1 MSQSIAA
8 AKRRRAGIQ
17 STDVNQVVNNPEVS
31 QAPQVQQQKIS
42 IPMYLNKITEKLKE
56 LENKIDQ
63 NENPA
68 FQIQFETEEGIKSM
82 LVTDYMQDMDKKFE
96 LLLDEVNNLKE
107 TMNKLQTFTLEVN
120 QKLFNKIFPNDDL
133 NLDKNYIDTSVNTEE
148 SVNNEEQIFNKYN

>member
-17 STDVNQVVNNPEVS
+17 STDVNSVINTPEIS
-31 QAPQVQQQKIS
+31 QTPQVQQQKIS
-42 IPMYLNKITEKLKE
+42 IPMYLNKVTEKLKE
-56 LENKIDQ
+56 VENKIDQ

-68 FQIQFETEEGIKSM
+68 FQIQFETDEGVKTM

-107 TMNKLQTFTLEVN
+107 TVNKLQTFTLEVN
-120 QKLFNKIFPNDDL
+120 QRLFNKVFTGDDL
-133 NLDKNYIDTSVNTEE
+133 ILDKNYVDTSVNTEE
-148 SVNNEEQIFNKYN
+148 SVNNEE

>member
-31 QAPQVQQQKIS
+31 QGPQVQQQKIS
-42 IPMYLNKITEKLKE
+42 IPMYLNKVTEKLKE

-107 TMNKLQTFTLEVN
+107 TVNKLQTFTLEVN
-120 QKLFNKIFPNDDL
+120 QRLFNKVFTGDDL
-133 NLDKNYIDTSVNTEE
+133 ILDKNYIDTSVNTED
-148 SVNNEEQIFNKYN
+148 NLTKNEE

>member
-148 SVNNEEQIFNKYN
+148 SVNNEE

>member
-1 MSQSIAA
+1 MSNSIAA

-17 STDVNQVVNNPEVS
+17 STDVNQVVSTQEVP
-31 QAPQVQQQKIS
+31 QMPQVQQQKIS

-56 LENKIDQ
+56 LESKIDQ

-96 LLLDEVNNLKE
+96 LLFDEVNNLKE
-107 TMNKLQTFTLEVN
+107 TVNKLQTFTLEVN
-120 QKLFNKIFPNDDL
+120 QRLFNKVFTGDDL
-133 NLDKNYIDTSVNTEE
+133 ILDKNYVDTSVNTEE
-148 SVNNEEQIFNKYN
+148 SVNNEE

>member
-17 STDVNQVVNNPEVS
+17 STDVNSVINTPEVS
-31 QAPQVQQQKIS
+31 QSPQVQQQKIS

-56 LENKIDQ
+56 LESKIDQ

-96 LLLDEVNNLKE
+96 LLFDEVNNLKE
-107 TMNKLQTFTLEVN
+107 TVNKLQTFTLEVN
-120 QKLFNKIFPNDDL
+120 QRLFNKVFTGDDL
-133 NLDKNYIDTSVNTEE
+133 ILDKNYVDTSVNTEE
-148 SVNNEEQIFNKYN
+148 SVNNEE

>member
-17 STDVNQVVNNPEVS
+17 STDVNQVVNNPEIS

-56 LENKIDQ
+56 LDNKIDQ

-148 SVNNEEQIFNKYN
+148 SVNNEE

>member
-17 STDVNQVVNNPEVS
+17 STDVNSVINTPEIS
-31 QAPQVQQQKIS
+31 QTPQVQQQKIS
-42 IPMYLNKITEKLKE
+42 IPMYLNKVTEKLKE

-68 FQIQFETEEGIKSM
+68 FQIQFETDEGVKTM

-107 TMNKLQTFTLEVN
+107 TVNKLQTFTLEVN
-120 QKLFNKIFPNDDL
+120 QRLFNKVFTGDDL
-133 NLDKNYIDTSVNTEE
+133 ILDKNYVDTSVNTEE
-148 SVNNEEQIFNKYN
+148 SVNNEE

>member
-17 STDVNQVVNNPEVS
+17 STDVNQVVNTQEVP
-31 QAPQVQQQKIS
+31 QPPQVQQQKIS
-42 IPMYLNKITEKLKE
+42 IPMYLNRVTEKLKE

-96 LLLDEVNNLKE
+96 MLVDEVNNLKD
-107 TMNKLQTFTLEVN
+107 TVNKLQTFTMEVN
-120 QKLFNKIFPNDDL
+120 QKLFEKIFPNDDL
-133 NLDKNYIDTSVNTEE
+133 NLDKNYIDSSENTEYE
-148 SVNNEEQIFNKYN
+148 ENNEENN

>member
-17 STDVNQVVNNPEVS
+17 STDVNQVVNTQEVP
-31 QAPQVQQQKIS
+31 QPPQVQQQKIS

-56 LENKIDQ
+56 LDNKIDQ

-148 SVNNEEQIFNKYN
+148 SVNNEE